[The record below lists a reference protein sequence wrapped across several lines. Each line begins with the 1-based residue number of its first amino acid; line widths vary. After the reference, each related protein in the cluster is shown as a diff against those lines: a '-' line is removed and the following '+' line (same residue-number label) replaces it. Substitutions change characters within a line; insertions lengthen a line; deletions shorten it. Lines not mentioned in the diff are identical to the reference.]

1 MNAATLI
8 GRSKADLDTPALI
21 VDLDIMEANIRR
33 IAETCRAHG
42 VSWRP
47 HIKGQKVVEIARK
60 ELEAGAIGI
69 TCAKVGEAEVMA
81 AAGIRNILIANQ
93 IVGRIKVARLVDLLD
108 RAEVIVAVDSVEN
121 VAELAAAAA
130 ARGRV
135 LGVVIEVNLGMN
147 RAGVLPGAPVVAL
160 AAAIAA
166 SPGLRFAGLM
176 GWESQAVTIADPA
189 RKVRVIEEAIA
200 QLTASAD
207 ACRAAG
213 YPVEIVSCGGTGTF
227 PTAILQRGVTEVQI
241 GGGIFSDQRYRNGY
255 HVDLPCALTILA
267 TVTSRPTPTRIVLDA
282 GRKSMSS
289 DAAMPE
295 PVGLPGVRELRL
307 SAEHATIELEAPS
320 ATPRIGE
327 RVEFLAG
334 YGDTTVHLHEEI
346 IAMRKGRLEA
356 VWPVVARGKI
366 K

>member
-33 IAETCRAHG
+33 IADTCRAHG

-108 RAEVIVAVDSVEN
+108 RAEVIVAVDSAEN
-121 VAELAAAAA
+121 VAELAVAAS
-130 ARGRV
+130 ARSRV

-147 RAGVLPGAPVVAL
+147 RAGVQPGAPVVAL

-166 SPGLRFAGLM
+166 SRGLRFAGLM

-295 PVGLPGVRELRL
+295 PVGLPAVRELRL

>member
-108 RAEVIVAVDSVEN
+108 RAEVIVAVDSAEN

-147 RAGVLPGAPVVAL
+147 RAGVLPGVPVVAL
-160 AAAIAA
+160 AAVIAA

-295 PVGLPGVRELRL
+295 PVGLPAVRELRL

-346 IAMRKGRLEA
+346 IAMRKGRLDA

>member
-1 MNAATLI
+1 
-8 GRSKADLDTPALI
+8 
-21 VDLDIMEANIRR
+21 
-33 IAETCRAHG
+33 
-42 VSWRP
+42 
-47 HIKGQKVVEIARK
+47 
-60 ELEAGAIGI
+60 
-69 TCAKVGEAEVMA
+69 
-81 AAGIRNILIANQ
+81 
-93 IVGRIKVARLVDLLD
+93 
-108 RAEVIVAVDSVEN
+108 VIVAVDSVEN
-121 VAELAAAAA
+121 VAELAAAAS

-147 RAGVLPGAPVVAL
+147 RAGVLPGEPVVAL
-160 AAAIAA
+160 AAVIAA

-189 RKVRVIEEAIA
+189 SKVRVIEEAIA

-227 PTAILQRGVTEVQI
+227 PTSILQRGVTEVQV

-255 HVDLPCALTILA
+255 HVDLPCALSILA
-267 TVTSRPTPTRIVLDA
+267 TVTSRPTPTRIVLDT
-282 GRKSMSS
+282 GKKSMSC

-295 PVGLPGVRELRL
+295 PVGLPAIRELRL

-346 IAMRKGRLEA
+346 IAMRGGRLEA